1 MVVGT
6 THRLKRHRKNDLC
19 APEFSETCLSEGLEA
34 FMESVF
40 PQKYCV
46 FFWFFFSE
54 NKSSLFPEQQ
64 QKSSLCSC
72 LSQEFMSFAQE
83 SYRKSSSCPKW
94 SVCKAASYT
103 GQVVTVLHRGA
114 EPLSVSH
121 SSSSVWPCAC
131 VPEAGVLHPEVWPQ
145 PCRAARG
152 EGRRAAWM

>member
-6 THRLKRHRKNDLC
+6 THPLKRHRKNDLC
-19 APEFSETCLSEGLEA
+19 APEFSETCLSDGLEA

-40 PQKYCV
+40 PQKYC
-46 FFWFFFSE
+46 FSFCFSE

-72 LSQEFMSFAQE
+72 LSQEFTSFTQE
-83 SYRKSSSCPKW
+83 LYRKSSSCLKW

-131 VPEAGVLHPEVWPQ
+131 VPEAGVLHWEVWPQ
-145 PCRAARG
+145 PRRAARG
-152 EGRRAAWM
+152 EGRRSARM